1 MLFLIVFFALAYL
14 GVLLLTWQ
22 EPSSL
27 LLLLLSLI
35 LLLGAV
41 FRLPGPEACGRHRGL
56 PLAMV
61 FRRNPTPPEGN
72 WKPTPEE
79 WRVYTLCDG
88 RRTEEEVVR
97 ESGLGESAYLILA
110 NLLKRGLILPVEGP
124 KELCGKLVDLLKTH
138 LGPRA
143 EPFVKRLQACESRE
157 TLEEE
162 ALRVALKVKLT
173 LDKRAGEELEK
184 AIRALFR

>member
-1 MLFLIVFFALAYL
+1 
-14 GVLLLTWQ
+14 
-22 EPSSL
+22 
-27 LLLLLSLI
+27 
-35 LLLGAV
+35 
-41 FRLPGPEACGRHRGL
+41 
-56 PLAMV
+56 MV
-61 FRRNPTPPEGN
+61 FRRNPNPPGAD

-97 ESGLGESAYLILA
+97 DSGLGENAYAILA
-110 NLLKRGLILPVEGP
+110 SLLKRGLILPVEGP
-124 KELCGKLVDLLKTH
+124 KELCQKLLDLLKAR

-143 EPFVKRLQACESRE
+143 EPFAARLKACESRE
-157 TLEEE
+157 ALEEE

-173 LDKRAGEELEK
+173 LDRKAGEELEK

>member
-1 MLFLIVFFALAYL
+1 
-14 GVLLLTWQ
+14 
-22 EPSSL
+22 
-27 LLLLLSLI
+27 
-35 LLLGAV
+35 
-41 FRLPGPEACGRHRGL
+41 
-56 PLAMV
+56 
-61 FRRNPTPPEGN
+61 
-72 WKPTPEE
+72 
-79 WRVYTLCDG
+79 
-88 RRTEEEVVR
+88 VVR
-97 ESGLGESAYLILA
+97 ESGLGEGAYLILA

-124 KELCGKLVDLLKTH
+124 KELCGKLVDLLKTR

-157 TLEEE
+157 TLEE

>member
-1 MLFLIVFFALAYL
+1 
-14 GVLLLTWQ
+14 
-22 EPSSL
+22 
-27 LLLLLSLI
+27 
-35 LLLGAV
+35 
-41 FRLPGPEACGRHRGL
+41 
-56 PLAMV
+56 MV
-61 FRRNPTPPEGN
+61 FRRNPNPPEGD

-97 ESGLGESAYLILA
+97 ESGLGEEAYRALA
-110 NLLKRGLILPVEGP
+110 GLLKRGLILPVEGP
-124 KELCGKLVDLLKTH
+124 KELCAKLVDLLKER

-143 EPFVKRLQACESRE
+143 EPFIRKLQGCETRE
-157 TLEEE
+157 SLEEE

-184 AIRALFR
+184 AVKALFR

>member
-1 MLFLIVFFALAYL
+1 
-14 GVLLLTWQ
+14 
-22 EPSSL
+22 
-27 LLLLLSLI
+27 
-35 LLLGAV
+35 
-41 FRLPGPEACGRHRGL
+41 
-56 PLAMV
+56 MV
-61 FRRNPTPPEGN
+61 FRRNPTPPEGH

-97 ESGLGESAYLILA
+97 ESGLGEGAYLILA